1 MVKVYD
7 NVIPSK
13 ACKNFI
19 DLFENNENHQEYIDY
34 NGCPCFTQLNLN
46 QLSPNIV
53 RSLIPYLAQVYKQ
66 YKNDIRSKY
75 TPRLK
80 ELEELQRKIGYL
92 KQEVS
97 LTNTII
103 NMIKTEKVYD
113 IQENMIEKDKV
124 IKLPERDKNDK
135 K

>member
-1 MVKVYD
+1 MSEEQKLILISEFLEQKLRKD
-7 NVIPSK
+7 
-13 ACKNFI
+13 
-19 DLFENNENHQEYIDY
+19 QELE
-34 NGCPCFTQLNLN
+34 F
-46 QLSPNIV
+46 S
-53 RSLIPYLAQVYKQ
+53 
-66 YKNDIRSKY
+66 
-75 TPRLK
+75 LK
-80 ELEELQRKIGYL
+80 ELDELQRKIGYL

>member
-1 MVKVYD
+1 MSEEQKL
-7 NVIPSK
+7 ILISEFLEQK
-13 ACKNFI
+13 LRK
-19 DLFENNENHQEYIDY
+19 EQELEFY
-34 NGCPCFTQLNLN
+34 
-46 QLSPNIV
+46 
-53 RSLIPYLAQVYKQ
+53 
-66 YKNDIRSKY
+66 
-75 TPRLK
+75 LK
-80 ELEELQRKIGYL
+80 ELDELQRKIGYL

-135 K
+135 N